1 MRRFPVLLLA
11 ASAVA
16 LSGCATKGFVRES
29 VADLETR
36 QNARMDEIDAT
47 SREALERA
55 IAAGKL
61 AEGKLL
67 YSVVLSDDAVK
78 FPVDGSALSAEA
90 EARLTTLLNQ
100 LKTQN
105 KPVYIEIQGHTDS
118 TGSDAYNQK
127 LGMERAEAA
136 RLFLYKQ
143 GLPLSRIATISY
155 GETAPVA
162 SNATPQGRAANRRV
176 VLVVLN

>member
-1 MRRFPVLLLA
+1 M
-11 ASAVA
+11 
-16 LSGCATKGFVRES
+16 
-29 VADLETR
+29 
-36 QNARMDEIDAT
+36 
-47 SREALERA
+47 
-55 IAAGKL
+55 
-61 AEGKLL
+61 
-67 YSVVLSDDAVK
+67 K
-78 FPVDGSALSAEA
+78 FPVDGSALSPEA
-90 EARLTTLLNQ
+90 EERLTTLLNQ

-155 GETAPVA
+155 GESAPVA